1 MSTRRTLELVCKLY
15 NGRYCFICITVK
27 ENNLGVTVN
36 VNMKISDQ
44 CCSVALQ
51 LQGIIKLLS

>member
-15 NGRYCFICITVK
+15 NCFICITVK
-27 ENNLGVTVN
+27 ENDLGVTVN
-36 VNMKISDQ
+36 VNMKVSDQ

-51 LQGIIKLLS
+51 LQGVIKLLG